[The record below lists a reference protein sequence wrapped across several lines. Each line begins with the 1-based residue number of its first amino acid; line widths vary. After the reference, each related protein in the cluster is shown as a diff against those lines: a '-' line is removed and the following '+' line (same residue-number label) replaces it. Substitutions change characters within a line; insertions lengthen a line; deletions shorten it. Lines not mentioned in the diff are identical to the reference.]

1 MLCDDCKKNKA
12 CIHITQIS
20 PEGKIDKNLCEACAA
35 KYGDFL
41 FHSTR
46 QEKQEKDISMDD
58 FLQGMFSNAQPKEQ
72 AHETTC
78 PNCGMSYNDFLET
91 GKIGC
96 SVCYDTFRSQL
107 EPVLRRIHGSSTHTG
122 KIPHR
127 SGGNLELKHEMMQ
140 LKENLKA
147 AVEHEEYEKAAVYR
161 DKIHALEQT
170 LRDRGEA
177 DE

>member
-1 MLCDDCKKNKA
+1 
-12 CIHITQIS
+12 
-20 PEGKIDKNLCEACAA
+20 
-35 KYGDFL
+35 
-41 FHSTR
+41 
-46 QEKQEKDISMDD
+46 
-58 FLQGMFSNAQPKEQ
+58 
-72 AHETTC
+72 
-78 PNCGMSYNDFLET
+78 MSYNDFLET

>member
-1 MLCDDCKKNKA
+1 
-12 CIHITQIS
+12 
-20 PEGKIDKNLCEACAA
+20 
-35 KYGDFL
+35 
-41 FHSTR
+41 
-46 QEKQEKDISMDD
+46 MDD